1 MIVLTFG
8 VYKQDQEGDAQDVQ
22 NSQLSRALTNK
33 LNAIYIKDRTPRQ
46 WTKKLSEPLIETS
59 IYIFNMIKDWL
70 FEINRKRE
78 IPHGDRST

>member
-1 MIVLTFG
+1 MTVEKKPWMIVLTFR

-59 IYIFNMIKDWL
+59 IYIFNMIKD
-70 FEINRKRE
+70 
-78 IPHGDRST
+78 

>member
-1 MIVLTFG
+1 MFKIHNYHMCANQQTE
-8 VYKQDQEGDAQDVQ
+8 Y
-22 NSQLSRALTNK
+22 
-33 LNAIYIKDRTPRQ
+33 AIYIKDRTPRQ

-78 IPHGDRST
+78 IPHGDEARKGSNRSNRI